1 MQWKKVTYIKNKV
14 MTKEYKE
21 LLLKDLCARLPYNI
35 KCIYYDKC
43 VDEEDEGTITGMQ
56 NGTYFVIDGG
66 CIDVENIKPYLF
78 PLESITIKQKE
89 ELSKLGVSYCE
100 YALHDDT
107 RGLGIMIDEAYIFY
121 EFCYKHH
128 IDFLDLIEKGLA
140 IDATGLNIY

>member
-1 MQWKKVTYIKNKV
+1 MKQDDKN
-14 MTKEYKE
+14 

-35 KCIYYDKC
+35 KCTYYDKC

-78 PLESITIKQKE
+78 PLESITIEQKE